1 MAIRILS
8 SENITGKLTLTG
20 QQELLELTR
29 GGASDSKWFFSADS
43 TKLYIAES
51 TSATQNIKVTLKDD
65 GNVGIGT
72 ITPDAKLEIF
82 AGASTTQDDILWG
95 GIIRNNANSAVNT
108 GYGAGLKLKVS
119 SDTSGEVNKWAGVA
133 GIAGSTF
140 SNVTDLAFY
149 ANPTASNVPIELMR
163 LTGEGNLV
171 FNDSTLISSNTSD
184 GADDAQIIISG
195 GGASGDTRGASIHL
209 SGNENGNGGLM
220 QLRAGDGSV
229 GGIRFYTGGSE
240 RMRLAGRLITFNG
253 TTGVQE
259 IRGDVA
265 NAKFAVGNMGD
276 ASSQMM
282 VSSRG
287 FLTLNVSNTGSAL
300 DATERLR
307 IDSSGNISVG
317 TDTPLYLYSE
327 QDIAQIAVNRVSSTG
342 VITDT
347 SRSAAYINLNASNGG
362 SSLSF
367 HTADANN
374 TAPTERMRIDS
385 SGNSTFD
392 GNVGIG
398 MTTVPSQKLEVQGN
412 VKINGTVVEEG
423 SGNNKT
429 FRYRTTNS
437 SSYSGGNALVTF
449 GRFYWTPA
457 HWVDVG
463 PVLEVTL
470 QCKYYVGEQ
479 RKYII
484 TAGYGD
490 NEVIVNELQPS
501 SSDQKITLQVGAKT
515 AAGYNYAS
523 QPVYYVD
530 LQWTQTSYT
539 WGWAQLSQ
547 QVPFLTAN
555 PTSGWGGVVVY
566 SAVSQNNN
574 AGTPQN
580 YGSFFAGDIGAGGEG
595 KARFKSDGTNTY
607 VDAIPANSEI
617 RFRVGGAIEKFRIAS
632 SGATT
637 QTMDST
643 TSLSHL
649 WSQGI
654 PLQNIWYT
662 VYTYSQY
669 DSVCFFAMVSFENDA
684 GDGANQS
691 AMFATSAGA
700 AYGAAFGVQQIS
712 GGTGIEARR
721 SSTSFQVRQTIGGY
735 TSSTRLNVRFVSIN

>member
-8 SENITGKLTLTG
+8 SENITGNITLHHPSNAPYIDFVENSDT
-20 QQELLELTR
+20 
-29 GGASDSKWFFSADS
+29 SDSKAKITMDQVDTNNGTLLFATENAGTLYNQVKITQTGNLLLSNDAASFNTSNAKLNVLPASSGVYQQWNYSPSNENFSLKLKETVTSGNVRYVFEQINNSTTYPNILVFNSGKVGIGTDEPSEKLNVVGTSGNTNIRVYDS
-43 TKLYIAES
+43 SANSEVGLKLEGDAKTWTLQNWGSGGDNLRLLNNAGDTVQLWDDNGRVAIGNFNDPDRTLDVRGDGMSIYGTGDYTELMLRGQVEGTGTVRNVGSWHWSVRPDVGGDNDDLKLLRFVTGTFSGTAMQIQNS
-51 TSATQNIKVTLKDD
+51 T

-72 ITPDAKLEIF
+72 SSPRAVGSGYKGLE
-82 AGASTTQDDILWG
+82 
-95 GIIRNNANSAVNT
+95 
-108 GYGAGLKLKVS
+108 VS
-119 SDTSGEVNKWAGVA
+119 S
-133 GIAGSTF
+133 
-140 SNVTDLAFY
+140 
-149 ANPTASNVPIELMR
+149 P
-163 LTGEGNLV
+163 
-171 FNDSTLISSNTSD
+171 SS
-184 GADDAQIIISG
+184 
-195 GGASGDTRGASIHL
+195 
-209 SGNENGNGGLM
+209 
-220 QLRAGDGSV
+220 
-229 GGIRFYTGGSE
+229 
-240 RMRLAGRLITFNG
+240 
-253 TTGVQE
+253 
-259 IRGDVA
+259 
-265 NAKFAVGNMGD
+265 
-276 ASSQMM
+276 
-282 VSSRG
+282 
-287 FLTLNVSNTGSAL
+287 
-300 DATERLR
+300 
-307 IDSSGNISVG
+307 
-317 TDTPLYLYSE
+317 
-327 QDIAQIAVNRVSSTG
+327 
-342 VITDT
+342 
-347 SRSAAYINLNASNGG
+347 G
-362 SSLSF
+362 SSLWLSGF
-367 HTADANN
+367 SDTTKGYLAMDTGGLNLTAISTHSLTFGTNN
-374 TAPTERMRIDS
+374 SPRMTIL
-385 SGNSTFD
+385 SG

-398 MTTVPSQKLEVQGN
+398 TTSPSQKLDVQGN
-412 VKINGTVVEEG
+412 VNINGTIVEEG

-429 FRYRTTNS
+429 FRYRTPNS
-437 SSYSGGNALVTF
+437 SSHAGGNALITF

-457 HWVDVG
+457 HWVSDG

-470 QCKYYVGEQ
+470 QCKYYLGEQ

-501 SSDQKITLQVGAKT
+501 TSDQKITLQIGTKT
-515 AAGYNYAS
+515 AAGYDYAG

-530 LQWTQTSYT
+530 LQWTQTAYI

-547 QVPFLTAN
+547 QVSFLTAN

-566 SAVSQNNN
+566 SALGQNNN

-580 YGSFFAGDIGAGGEG
+580 YGSFFNGDIGAGGQN

-617 RFRVGGAIEKFRIAS
+617 RFRVAGAVEKFRIAA

-649 WSQGI
+649 WSQGV
-654 PLQNIWYT
+654 PLQNTWYT

-735 TSSTRLNVRFVSIN
+735 TSATRLNVRFVSIN